1 MTGLKDRLSY
11 AEAEVCRIMMN
22 AIAYQIRTGCRTAL
36 ALIGVGLLAGCAGN
50 LMPYTANVR
59 NLMPEEAVVMP
70 PPGGPAIISVLE
82 TQYSNAIDQ
91 RILLR
96 TDARTPGQNYINAVF
111 FGTRNYSP
119 MNGRTLDYRSVTD
132 LRVDEEMREELPGVQ
147 MVQSP
152 YYVQN
157 NYGPFGYAFGYGR
170 GDDLCI
176 YGWQQIRPGRDT
188 RAAFGQAG
196 TIQIRLRFCESGASE
211 DDLLGIMYGYTVNA
225 AVEAYGWNP
234 YGEQASP
241 PPLLGETGAPIYPRR
256 AYDDRSE
263 RVADTEKVLPGSTA
277 RSTTTRTRTTTTAT
291 RATTPVATG
300 DEISVDVVRLPPGS
314 LPSGGYVNVPP
325 APGLSPSSVTARPG
339 ALPATGSSLPT
350 PGRQTPAAS
359 ATPATTT
366 PAAGAASTAAPA
378 SARSI
383 PVPARP
389 AASATSS
396 APAAA
401 TTRVPTTTTRSVPS
415 PPCRLL
421 PGSTTVSCE

>member
-1 MTGLKDRLSY
+1 MRSSNRLPR
-11 AEAEVCRIMMN
+11 AEAEVCRTMMN

-50 LMPYTANVR
+50 LMPYTSNVR

-119 MNGRTLDYRSVTD
+119 MNGRSLDYRSVTD
-132 LRVDEEMREELPGVQ
+132 LRVDEEMREELPGVK

-241 PPLLGETGAPIYPRR
+241 PPLLGETGAPVYPRR
-256 AYDDRSE
+256 AYDDRAE
-263 RVADTEKVLPGSTA
+263 RVADTEKVLPGSTP
-277 RSTTTRTRTTTTAT
+277 RSTTTTRTRTTTTART
-291 RATTPVATG
+291 AAPTATG

-339 ALPATGSSLPT
+339 ALPTTSSSLPT

-359 ATPATTT
+359 AAPAAT
-366 PAAGAASTAAPA
+366 PAASSAATPAAT
-378 SARSI
+378 RSI

-389 AASATSS
+389 AASAGSATPAAVTR
-396 APAAA
+396 APASA
-401 TTRVPTTTTRSVPS
+401 TRSVPS

>member
-1 MTGLKDRLSY
+1 
-11 AEAEVCRIMMN
+11 MMN

-36 ALIGVGLLAGCAGN
+36 ALFGVGLLAGCAGN
-50 LMPYTANVR
+50 LMPYTSNVR

-70 PPGGPAIISVLE
+70 PPGGPAMISVLE

-96 TDARTPGQNYINAVF
+96 TDAHTPGQNYINAVF

-119 MNGRTLDYRSVTD
+119 MNGRALDYRSVTD

-157 NYGPFGYAFGYGR
+157 NYGPFGYAFGFGR

-188 RAAFGQAG
+188 RSAFGQAG

-234 YGEQASP
+234 YGEQAAP
-241 PPLLGETGAPIYPRR
+241 PPLLGQTGAPVYPRR
-256 AYDDRSE
+256 AYDDRPE
-263 RVADTEKVLPGSTA
+263 RVADTEKVLPGSTV
-277 RSTTTRTRTTTTAT
+277 RSTTTGTRTTTTVTRSAAPAT
-291 RATTPVATG
+291 TG

-314 LPSGGYVNVPP
+314 LPSGGYVNIPP

-350 PGRQTPAAS
+350 PGRQTPAAL

-366 PAAGAASTAAPA
+366 PAAGATSSAAPA
-378 SARSI
+378 AARSI
-383 PVPARP
+383 PVPAAP
-389 AASATSS
+389 AAAAAAPATR

-401 TTRVPTTTTRSVPS
+401 TRSIPT

-421 PGSTTVSCE
+421 PGSTTVICE

>member
-1 MTGLKDRLSY
+1 
-11 AEAEVCRIMMN
+11 MMN
-22 AIAYQIRTGCRTAL
+22 AIAYQIRTGCRAAL

-96 TDARTPGQNYINAVF
+96 TDARTPGQNYINAIF

-119 MNGRTLDYRSVTD
+119 MNGRALDYRAVTD
-132 LRVDEEMREELPGVQ
+132 LRVDEEMREELSGVR
-147 MVQSP
+147 MTQSP

-170 GDDLCI
+170 GDDLCM

-196 TIQIRLRFCESGASE
+196 TIQIRVRFCESGASE

-234 YGEQASP
+234 YGEQAAP
-241 PPLLGETGAPIYPRR
+241 PPLLGETGAPVYPRR

-263 RVADTEKVLPGSTA
+263 RVADTEKVLSGSTT
-277 RSTTTRTRTTTTAT
+277 RSTTTRTTTTTT
-291 RATTPVATG
+291 RAAAPVATG

-325 APGLSPSSVTARPG
+325 APGLSPSSVTSPQG

-350 PGRQTPAAS
+350 PGRQTPAA
-359 ATPATTT
+359 TP
-366 PAAGAASTAAPA
+366 APA
-378 SARSI
+378 SASSTTAPAAASSSAASPAAATRSI

-389 AASATSS
+389 AASATTS
-396 APAAA
+396 AAPTAAA
-401 TTRVPTTTTRSVPS
+401 TRAPATTTRSIPT